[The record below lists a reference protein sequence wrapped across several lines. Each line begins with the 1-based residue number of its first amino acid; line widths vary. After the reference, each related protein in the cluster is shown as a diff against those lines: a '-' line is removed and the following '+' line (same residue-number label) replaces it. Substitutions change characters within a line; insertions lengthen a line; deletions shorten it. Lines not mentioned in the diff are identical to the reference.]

1 MGMRPQSFLVLPNM
15 GIVSRP
21 ITPTPRKRN
30 PKRLHSFRYY
40 LQRRGKSGR
49 SLTIS
54 YRQTTNEKE
63 SAPTGLATE

>member
-1 MGMRPQSFLVLPNM
+1 MGSARVRSTF
-15 GIVSRP
+15 
-21 ITPTPRKRN
+21 ITEQKRN

-40 LQRRGKSGR
+40 LQRRGERGR